1 MEYAEDWS
9 TGRPYISRDRIEEH
23 QKNLLEAA

>member
-9 TGRPYISRDRIEEH
+9 TGRNYFKQEALEE
-23 QKNLLEAA
+23 QKNLLIDAA